1 MSGGDL
7 ISDYIAY
14 LRALGRSSLRSIE
27 SSLRSADRSPEL
39 TLGLESATQREI
51 IAFLGRA
58 TAAGTAWFSQE
69 TKGAYLSRIRKFF
82 DWAVSVHELTFNPME
97 GVPHPRV
104 PRGLPKPIAE
114 ADVVAYVRAAD
125 GWLKIAIVLA
135 GWAGLRCCEIAPL
148 CREDVTVE
156 TITIWRGK
164 GGKPRIVP
172 THPRIW
178 RTVAPLPVGNLLA
191 ATGGRADDAAWLSR
205 TSRYQLHRMG
215 LVEGGLHRLRHRCAS
230 QLLAEGADIREVQEV
245 LGHADLRSTQI
256 YTLVPLAALTK
267 RVAALPDV
275 PDDDDLDAALAGL
288 HDDAQAKR
296 WGR

>member
-7 ISDYIAY
+7 IGDYIAY

-27 SSLRSADRSPEL
+27 SSLRSADRAPEL
-39 TLGLESATQREI
+39 RLGLESATQREI
-51 IAFLGRA
+51 ITFLGRA
-58 TAAGTAWFSQE
+58 TSTGAPWFSQE
-69 TKGAYLSRIRKFF
+69 TKGAYKSRINGFF
-82 DWAVSVHELTFNPME
+82 EWAVRVRELTFNPLI
-97 GVPHPRV
+97 GVPHPKI
-104 PRGLPKPIAE
+104 PTGLPNPIPE
-114 ADVVAYVRAAD
+114 CDVVAYVRAAT

-148 CREDVTVE
+148 CREDVTAE
-156 TITIWRGK
+156 TITVWRGK
-164 GGKPRIVP
+164 GGKGRIVP

-178 RTVAPLPVGNLLA
+178 RTVAALPGGNLLA
-191 ATGGRADDAAWLSR
+191 ATGGRADDADWLSR

-215 LVEGGLHRLRHRCAS
+215 LTDGGLHRLRHRCAT

-256 YTLVPLAALTK
+256 YTYVPLAALTR

-275 PDDDDLDAALAGL
+275 PDDEDLDVELAGL
-288 HDDAQAKR
+288 HDDDQITR
-296 WGR
+296 